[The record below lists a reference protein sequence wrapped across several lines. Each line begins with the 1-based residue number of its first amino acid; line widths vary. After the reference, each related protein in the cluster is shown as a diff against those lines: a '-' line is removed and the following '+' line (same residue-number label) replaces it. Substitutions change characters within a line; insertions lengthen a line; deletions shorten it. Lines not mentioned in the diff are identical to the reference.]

1 MSNRNID
8 ADDLINIIKSLDKNN
23 NCFKTIK
30 LGSNRLKD
38 NGAKIIA
45 TILSNNICIENLD
58 LGFNDITDEGI
69 LVISEAL
76 MKNTYLKVLYL
87 SGNRISIHGFKCLS
101 DALIINNGINALH
114 LSANF
119 CYDEGCQYL
128 ANALKENMKITTV
141 CLNGNYINST
151 GAYHLSQTLLSNN
164 TITYLNLS
172 DNNIGDEGLSYLSVA
187 LQCQKK
193 ILVLEL
199 SFNNITE
206 VGVSALCCSLS
217 EGHPCHKLM
226 LDNNKLKGN
235 GACFIANILGKS
247 SLKTLSVAFN
257 EISTKGITS
266 IVNQMMLLS
275 DETNLQKSIVH
286 IEWLDLRGNSINH
299 EAASLIATMLSKN
312 FTLTSLFLDKKSL
325 SETSIIELTVGIA
338 SNYTPT
344 LTTFEGFPLGSS
356 LVKTLRFPSSLTNL
370 SNDAVL
376 KFLKEGWSN
385 GDTHNLL
392 VAYESNR
399 LENSSDID
407 MLSVNLNSSCN
418 QFVPK
423 AALSLEEDEFQI
435 VGSYTNAK
443 ENKKPMENIDDRE
456 SQWSC
461 SPSFEIICN
470 NAELT
475 KRVLSNTLAKTNPDP
490 ELDVWIKAL
499 REIILL
505 PYCANKLWELHQY
518 YYSPPTCT
526 SQTDLKRENNL
537 MTDIYQDHQN
547 SFEST
552 SSDDEMND
560 SHNHKRRVV
569 QMLGFSAVSAKK
581 KHSKRPNATLT
592 RIEYYPKLKEQLVVY
607 KSESNDKKTLTLLR
621 QLRLLEEEYDV
632 EQQEVTIENII
643 MNLC

>member
-8 ADDLINIIKSLDKNN
+8 ADDLINIIKSLDNNN

-69 LVISEAL
+69 LLISEAL
-76 MKNTYLKVLYL
+76 KKNTFLKVLYL

-101 DALIINNGINALH
+101 DALIINSGINALH

-119 CYDEGCQYL
+119 CYDEGAQYL

-193 ILVLEL
+193 MLVLEL
-199 SFNNITE
+199 SFNSITE

-217 EGHPCHKLM
+217 EGQGHPCHKLM
-226 LDNNKLKGN
+226 LDNNNIKCN
-235 GACFIANILGKS
+235 GACFIANILSKS

-257 EISTKGITS
+257 KISTKGVSS
-266 IVNQMMLLS
+266 IVNQMMLVS
-275 DETNLQKSIVH
+275 EETNLQKRIVH
-286 IEWLDLRGNSINH
+286 IEWLDLRGNTISH

-325 SETSIIELTVGIA
+325 SETSILELTVGIA
-338 SNYTPT
+338 SNYKPT

-356 LVKTLRFPSSLTNL
+356 LVKTLRFQSSLTNL

-385 GDTHNLL
+385 GDTRNLL
-392 VAYESNR
+392 VAFENDR

-407 MLSVNLNSSCN
+407 LSVNLNSSCN
-418 QFVPK
+418 Q
-423 AALSLEEDEFQI
+423 SDEFQI

-443 ENKKPMENIDDRE
+443 ENKKPIENIFDRE

-470 NAELT
+470 NADLT

-537 MTDIYQDHQN
+537 MTDLYQDHQN

-569 QMLGFSAVSAKK
+569 QMLGFAAVSAKN
-581 KHSKRPNATLT
+581 KHSKRPIATRT
-592 RIEYYPKLKEQLVVY
+592 RIEYYPKLKQQLVIY